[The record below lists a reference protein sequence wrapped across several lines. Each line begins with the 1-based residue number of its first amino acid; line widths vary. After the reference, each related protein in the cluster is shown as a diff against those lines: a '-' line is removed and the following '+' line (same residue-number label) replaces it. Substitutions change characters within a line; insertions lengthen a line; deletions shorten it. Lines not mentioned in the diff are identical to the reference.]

1 MMLIRE
7 LIKIPEGRANVK
19 TLAALRTT
27 IIIRMARAYQG
38 LSEFS
43 FLLFLY
49 FIKKGKNQ
57 QESNQSLP
65 YMLISVTMKL
75 SQGCLLSH
83 VY

>member
-7 LIKIPEGRANVK
+7 FIKIPEGRANVK

-27 IIIRMARAYQG
+27 IIIRMARAYKG
-38 LSEFS
+38 PSEFS
-43 FLLFLY
+43 FFLFLY

-57 QESNQSLP
+57 KESNQSLP

-75 SQGCLLSH
+75 SQG
-83 VY
+83 